1 MTKQKSQT
9 HKQIPMYT
17 RSKSNRLCQKENP
30 RFTIILDTET
40 TGLIP
45 KDMPQ
50 LGLISDEDLTT
61 KYPYITQISFIVY
74 DNYDKKIAEYYNEYI
89 RIPDHVEI
97 SDKVTEI
104 TGITREKC
112 NAGINIIKALNE
124 LFNAYMKCGRI
135 VAHNMWYDSRMIRL
149 ECRRH
154 FRKLPYLQMSKMF
167 YKSDNNHVNILCT
180 MQDGRKFCALKQ
192 WPKLANLY
200 KIMFNED
207 VEKYGIPL
215 HNSLVDVLVCLRC
228 YLKIYLDVE
237 IENCEFERYILILK
251 L

>member
-1 MTKQKSQT
+1 MNTRLKS
-9 HKQIPMYT
+9 H
-17 RSKSNRLCQKENP
+17 RLGQKENP
-30 RFTIILDTET
+30 RYTMILDTET

-50 LGLISDEDLTT
+50 LGLISDEDLRTN
-61 KYPYITQISFIVY
+61 YPYITQISFIIY
-74 DNYDKKIAEYYNEYI
+74 DNYDKKIAEYYNKYI
-89 RIPDHVEI
+89 RIPEYVEI
-97 SDKVTEI
+97 SDKVIEI

-112 NAGINIIKALNE
+112 NSGISIVKALNH
-124 LFNAYMKCGRI
+124 LYNAYMKCGRI
-135 VAHNMWYDSRMIRL
+135 VAHNMWYDSRMIRI

-154 FRKLPYLQMSKMF
+154 FRKLPYLTMSKMF
-167 YKSDNNHVNILCT
+167 YKSDHNHVNILCT

-192 WPKLANLY
+192 WPKLINLY
-200 KIMFNED
+200 KILFNED

-228 YLKIYLDVE
+228 YLKVYLQVE
-237 IENCEFERYILILK
+237 IDDGEFKRYIRILN